1 MYLNIAI
8 RSKNYNSLKSFLRI
22 FKTLTKTEELKLN
35 KILKVFQHK
44 RFKKV
49 FTILRSPHVNKSAQE
64 QFEYNLFVKYVNIKS
79 QQILK
84 ILIILKKI
92 KTISFSDIEIK
103 LKFIINSIS
112 KKDIS
117 IYNLKSKKI
126 RIVSKKKKRK
136 SLKLKKKRK
145 TYSAFS
151 RVEQIKLYLL
161 DNLSIMGFIRFLKV
175 PIYDVDSFIIR
186 HFELMIFEINSHA
199 LFRLLKSGF
208 PAESRG
214 VGTAMIKIVQFLSF
228 SNSQVNE
235 ILDFFCNS
243 SISTEVTSGD
253 SVSPNFKLF
262 TL

>member
-22 FKTLTKTEELKLN
+22 FKILTKTEELKLN

-64 QFEYNLFVKYVNIKS
+64 QFEYNLFVKHVNIKS

-92 KTISFSDIEIK
+92 KIISFSDIEIK

-145 TYSAFS
+145 TYSVFR

-161 DNLSIMGFIRFLKV
+161 YIGLYG
-175 PIYDVDSFIIR
+175 
-186 HFELMIFEINSHA
+186 
-199 LFRLLKSGF
+199 KSCF
-208 PAESRG
+208 
-214 VGTAMIKIVQFLSF
+214 
-228 SNSQVNE
+228 
-235 ILDFFCNS
+235 
-243 SISTEVTSGD
+243 
-253 SVSPNFKLF
+253 
-262 TL
+262 

>member
-1 MYLNIAI
+1 
-8 RSKNYNSLKSFLRI
+8 
-22 FKTLTKTEELKLN
+22 
-35 KILKVFQHK
+35 
-44 RFKKV
+44 
-49 FTILRSPHVNKSAQE
+49 
-64 QFEYNLFVKYVNIKS
+64 VNIKS

-161 DNLSIMGFIRFLKV
+161 YLGL
-175 PIYDVDSFIIR
+175 YG
-186 HFELMIFEINSHA
+186 
-199 LFRLLKSGF
+199 KSCF
-208 PAESRG
+208 
-214 VGTAMIKIVQFLSF
+214 
-228 SNSQVNE
+228 
-235 ILDFFCNS
+235 
-243 SISTEVTSGD
+243 
-253 SVSPNFKLF
+253 
-262 TL
+262 